1 MSKETKKHLTLP
13 ARILFELPTDGD
25 PLYRFADL
33 PHLPRIG
40 DEVYFGGELNVF
52 EDFKVESVRFAF
64 NWGWIVAELSKI
76 EIGDEDRDFEDKLIA
91 EGWVLYDTLFP

>member
-1 MSKETKKHLTLP
+1 MSERLTLSQKV
-13 ARILFELPTDGD
+13 LFELPTDGD
-25 PLYRFADL
+25 PFYRFADL

-64 NWGWIVAELSKI
+64 NWGCIVVELSEI
-76 EIGDEDRDFEDKLIA
+76 EIGEDRDYENKLIA
-91 EGWVLYDTLFP
+91 EGWVLYDMLFC

>member
-1 MSKETKKHLTLP
+1 MSEPIKHLVLS

-64 NWGWIVAELSKI
+64 NWGCIVVELSEI
-76 EIGDEDRDFEDKLIA
+76 EIGEDRDYENKLIA
-91 EGWVLYDTLFP
+91 EGWVLYDMLFC